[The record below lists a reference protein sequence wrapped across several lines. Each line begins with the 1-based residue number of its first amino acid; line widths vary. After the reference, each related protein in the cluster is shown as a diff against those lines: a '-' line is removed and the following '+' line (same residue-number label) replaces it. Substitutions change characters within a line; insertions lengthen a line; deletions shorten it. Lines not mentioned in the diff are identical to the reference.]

1 MSKSGG
7 SLGKVVAGLFALV
20 LIVAVVGVALY
31 FGLHEQGL
39 TYYVEYGRERY
50 YANSDSGGL
59 LLYMEKTHDFSV
71 KPLTGGEVDF
81 DVKITSN
88 AENNFS
94 FKVGEER
101 WRFHDNDPE
110 KNDYTEIFD
119 VVVSGDTF
127 SVTVPADFSVEQAV
141 QEQFG
146 NDIQFETDLQEGLA
160 YFVIAVTVDESSIH
174 LPFMFGAK
182 ASGVTLDPPSIIF

>member
-7 SLGKVVAGLFALV
+7 SFGKVVAGLFALV

-31 FGLHEQGL
+31 FGLREQGL
-39 TYYVEYGRERY
+39 TYYVEYGGERY

-59 LLYMEKTHDFSV
+59 LLYMEETHDFSV
-71 KPLTGGEVDF
+71 KSLTGGEVDI

-110 KNDYTEIFD
+110 KNDYTEIFGVD
-119 VVVSGDTF
+119 VSGDTF
-127 SVTVPADFSVEQAV
+127 SVTVPNGFSVEQAV

-160 YFVIAVTVDESSIH
+160 YFVIAVTVDEISIN
-174 LPFMFGAK
+174 LPFMFGVK
-182 ASGVTLDPPSIIF
+182 VSGVTIDPPSVIF

>member
-31 FGLHEQGL
+31 FGLREQGL
-39 TYYVEYGRERY
+39 TYYVEYGGERY

-71 KPLTGGEVDF
+71 KSLTGGEVDF

-88 AENNFS
+88 ADNNFS

-141 QEQFG
+141 REQFG
-146 NDIQFETDLQEGLA
+146 DNVHFETDLQESLA
-160 YFVIAVTVDESSIH
+160 YFVITVTVDASSID
-174 LPFMFGAK
+174 LPFMFNAK
-182 ASGVTLDPPSIIF
+182 VSGVTLDPPSIIF

>member
-39 TYYVEYGRERY
+39 TYYVEYGGERY
-50 YANSDSGGL
+50 YANSDGDGL
-59 LLYMEKTHDFSV
+59 LLYTGETHEFSV
-71 KPLTGGEVDF
+71 KSLTGGEVDF
-81 DVKITSN
+81 DVKITSS
-88 AENNFS
+88 ADNNFS

-110 KNDYTEIFD
+110 LNDYTEIFD

-141 QEQFG
+141 REQFG
-146 NDIQFETDLQEGLA
+146 DNVQFEIDLQESLA
-160 YFVIAVTVDESSIH
+160 YFVITVTVDESFVN
-174 LPFMFGAK
+174 LPFTFDAK
-182 ASGVTLDPPSIIF
+182 VSGVTIDPPSIIF

>member
-1 MSKSGG
+1 MSKNGG
-7 SLGKVVAGLFALV
+7 SLGKVVAGLFAFV

-39 TYYVEYGRERY
+39 TYYVEYGGERY

-71 KPLTGGEVDF
+71 KSLTGGEVDF
-81 DVKITSN
+81 DVKITSS

-101 WRFHDNDPE
+101 WRFYDNDPE
-110 KNDYTEIFD
+110 LNDYTGIFGVD
-119 VVVSGDTF
+119 VSGNTF
-127 SVTVPADFSVEQAV
+127 SVTVPNGFSVEQAV
-141 QEQFG
+141 REQFG
-146 NDIQFETDLQEGLA
+146 DNVQFETDLQESLA
-160 YFVIAVTVDESSIH
+160 YFVITVTVDASSIH

>member
-1 MSKSGG
+1 MSKNGG
-7 SLGKVVAGLFALV
+7 SLGKVVAGLFAFV

-39 TYYVEYGRERY
+39 TYYVEYGGERY

-71 KPLTGGEVDF
+71 KSLTGGEVDF
-81 DVKITSN
+81 DVKITSS

-110 KNDYTEIFD
+110 LNDYTGIFGVD
-119 VVVSGDTF
+119 VSGNTF
-127 SVTVPADFSVEQAV
+127 SVTVPNGFSVEQAV
-141 QEQFG
+141 REQFG
-146 NDIQFETDLQEGLA
+146 DNVQFETDLQESLA
-160 YFVIAVTVDESSIH
+160 YFVITVTVDASSIH

>member
-7 SLGKVVAGLFALV
+7 SFGKVVAGLFALV

-31 FGLHEQGL
+31 FGLREQGL
-39 TYYVEYGRERY
+39 TYYVEYGGERY

-59 LLYMEKTHDFSV
+59 LLYMEETHDFSV
-71 KPLTGGEVDF
+71 KSLTGGEVDI

-110 KNDYTEIFD
+110 KNDYTEIFGVD
-119 VVVSGDTF
+119 VSGDTF
-127 SVTVPADFSVEQAV
+127 SVTVPNGFSVEQAV

-160 YFVIAVTVDESSIH
+160 YFVIAVTADEISIN
-174 LPFMFGAK
+174 LPFMFGVK
-182 ASGVTLDPPSIIF
+182 VSGVTIDPPSVIF

>member
-1 MSKSGG
+1 MNRASSVF
-7 SLGKVVAGLFALV
+7 GKIVVWLLVVV

-31 FGLHEQGL
+31 FGLREQGL
-39 TYYVEYGRERY
+39 TYYVGYGGEQY
-50 YANSDSGGL
+50 YANSDCDGL
-59 LLYMEKTHDFSV
+59 LLYTGETHEFSV
-71 KPLTGGEVDF
+71 KSLTGGEVDF

-110 KNDYTEIFD
+110 KNDYTEIFG

-127 SVTVPADFSVEQAV
+127 SVTVPNDFSVEQAAR
-141 QEQFG
+141 EQFG

-160 YFVIAVTVDESSIH
+160 YFVIAVTTDESSIN
-174 LPFMFGAK
+174 LPFVFGAK
-182 ASGVTLDPPSIIF
+182 VSGVTIDPPSVIL

>member
-7 SLGKVVAGLFALV
+7 SLGKVVAGLFAFV

-39 TYYVEYGRERY
+39 TYYVEYGGERY

-71 KPLTGGEVDF
+71 KSLTGGEVDF

-110 KNDYTEIFD
+110 LNDYTEIFGVD
-119 VVVSGDTF
+119 VSGNTF
-127 SVTVPADFSVEQAV
+127 SVTVPNGFSVEQAV

-146 NDIQFETDLQEGLA
+146 DDVQFETDLQEGLA
-160 YFVIAVTVDESSIH
+160 YFVITVTVDESSVD
-174 LPFMFGAK
+174 LPFVFGVK
-182 ASGVTLDPPSIIF
+182 VSGVTLDPPQIIF

>member
-1 MSKSGG
+1 MSKAS
-7 SLGKVVAGLFALV
+7 SAFGKFVIWLLVVI
-20 LIVAVVGVALY
+20 LIIAVVGVAL
-31 FGLHEQGL
+31 FFALREQGL
-39 TYYVEYGRERY
+39 TYYVEYNGERY
-50 YANSDSGGL
+50 MVGSDGSSITLRTGET
-59 LLYMEKTHDFSV
+59 YEFSV
-71 KPLTGGEVDF
+71 KSLTGGEVDF

-127 SVTVPADFSVEQAV
+127 SVTVPSGFSVEQAV

-146 NDIQFETDLQEGLA
+146 DDVQFETDLQEGLA
-160 YFVIAVTVDESSIH
+160 YFVITVTVDESSVD
-174 LPFMFGAK
+174 LPFVFGVK
-182 ASGVTLDPPSIIF
+182 VSGVTLDPPQIIF